1 MEAVE
6 EDSEDEAVEEASHE
20 EKALAEEEVLAKVAD
35 QSLVIIVES
44 HDNMLGTVRMPLLLV
59 TTANLMIIP

>member
-1 MEAVE
+1 MCTESKQTHKVQQQDHSQIRHMEAVE

-20 EKALAEEEVLAKVAD
+20 EKALAEEEVLAKVVD

-44 HDNMLGTVRMPLLLV
+44 
-59 TTANLMIIP
+59 

>member
-6 EDSEDEAVEEASHE
+6 EDSEDEAMEEASHE
-20 EKALAEEEVLAKVAD
+20 EKALAKAEVLAKVAD

-44 HDNMLGTVRMPLLLV
+44 QDTMLGTVKTPLPLV

>member
-1 MEAVE
+1 ME
-6 EDSEDEAVEEASHE
+6 EDSEDKAVEEASHE
-20 EKALAEEEVLAKVAD
+20 EEVLAKVTD

-44 HDNMLGTVRMPLLLV
+44 QDTMLGTVKTPLLLV

>member
-1 MEAVE
+1 MEAIE
-6 EDSEDEAVEEASHE
+6 EDLEDEAMEEASHE
-20 EKALAEEEVLAKVAD
+20 EKDLAEEEVLAKVAD

-44 HDNMLGTVRMPLLLV
+44 QDTMLGTVKTPLLLV

>member
-1 MEAVE
+1 M
-6 EDSEDEAVEEASHE
+6 EEASHE
-20 EKALAEEEVLAKVAD
+20 EKALAEEEVLAKVMD

-44 HDNMLGTVRMPLLLV
+44 QDTMLGTVKTLLLLV